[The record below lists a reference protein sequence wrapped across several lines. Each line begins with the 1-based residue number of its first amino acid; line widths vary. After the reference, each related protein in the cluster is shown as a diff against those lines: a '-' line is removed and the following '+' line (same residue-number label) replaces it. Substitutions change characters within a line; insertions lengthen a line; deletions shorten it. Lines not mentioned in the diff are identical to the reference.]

1 MRVGLLEEPEAA
13 WVEAAAEVDQDV
25 VEGRLHDLDDPLEV
39 LEGDPEVGLG
49 TGGRRQHV
57 EPGAVGR
64 EVGSRQL
71 GIGQRC
77 IVTGE
82 SGDVVARHEVQVGG
96 DLPELEVEVD
106 QQDARRGEHPVRRL
120 RGRARLRP
128 GAPGQEHR
136 GVDGERRGA
145 DSALRAEERDDLT
158 GSGMG
163 SEVGGDPTG
172 SDEERGDPAGQL
184 GRLEATGDHVI
195 GAGLQERDAGLDVMS
210 RRDDE
215 DRGDAALGGDSE
227 RGDGAGSGKPFGHDQ
242 VDRVL
247 AHRGDRIGRGR
258 HRRDLVA
265 GVGKRLLELG
275 TELLGRGRR

>member
-1 MRVGLLEEPEAA
+1 MIA
-13 WVEAAAEVDQDV
+13 
-25 VEGRLHDLDDPLEV
+25 LEV
-39 LEGDPEVGLG
+39 LEGDPEVGLRP
-49 TGGRRQHV
+49 GGGGQHV

-64 EVGSRQL
+64 EVRSRQL
-71 GIGQRC
+71 GIGQRW

-106 QQDARRGEHPVRRL
+106 QQDARRREHPVRRL

-163 SEVGGDPTG
+163 AEVGGDPTG
-172 SDEERGDPAGQL
+172 SDEERRDPAGQL

-195 GAGLQERDAGLDVMS
+195 GPGLQERDAGLDVVS

-215 DRGDAALGGDSE
+215 DRRDPAFGGGSE
-227 RGDGAGSGKPFGHDQ
+227 RGDGAGCGKPFGHDQ

-258 HRRDLVA
+258 HRGDLVA

-275 TELLGRGRR
+275 AELLGRGRR